1 MKPVEVQSQYKVRI
15 VAEKKIVLCGEALR
29 AESALVS
36 SLRGTLGG
44 EAGVEPH
51 LVRGRGRG
59 YWVGGVGVGLGLGV
73 RGRV

>member
-1 MKPVEVQSQYKVRI
+1 MKPVEEVQSTYRRREAHCFVR
-15 VAEKKIVLCGEALR
+15 GEALR
-29 AESALVS
+29 AGSALAS
-36 SLRGTLGG
+36 SLRGTLRG